1 MYNSYKEFLSN
12 SPRDYEHVMRAKKVL
27 AVGTY
32 QAAWNIAAT
41 TFVDCLKCDLPE
53 HQRLNYARRSANLV
67 FTKAME
73 N

>member
-1 MYNSYKEFLSN
+1 MTYKEFLTN

-27 AVGTY
+27 PVGTY
-32 QAAWNIAAT
+32 RAAWNMAAT
-41 TFVDCLKCDLPE
+41 AFLDGLKCDLPE
-53 HQRLNYARRSANLV
+53 HQRLNFARRAANMV